1 MSTRVDP
8 QRAAVCAATLAVLL
22 SGCAEVQPT
31 ERYAQVQNAV
41 GARLEQNLFWNRD
54 SDEDQRA
61 REAVHRLLDQE
72 LTAPRAVQI
81 ALLNNRNLQAKLE
94 RLGIAQADL
103 IDAGLLENPVLGLT
117 LYSGNAGTIVEAS
130 LVQDF
135 VGVISLSAR
144 KKVGQAQAERVTL
157 EVSHAVLDLASQVQV
172 QYYSVV
178 GDAQALELA
187 RQVVSA
193 TEAAAMLAK
202 RQYDA
207 GNMSRR
213 DQTVQQ
219 AFYAQTLLDTAQAE
233 ARLAADR
240 ERLNRLLGLWGADTL
255 WKMPTR
261 LERVPDTLPTLEQ
274 TEGAAVSQRLDL
286 AAAKKEAEA

>member
-1 MSTRVDP
+1 MSTRTDP
-8 QRAAVCAATLAVLL
+8 QPAAVCAATLAVLL

-135 VGVISLSAR
+135 VGVISLLAGIIVLASPFASI
-144 KKVGQAQAERVTL
+144 VTL
-157 EVSHAVLDLASQVQV
+157 AI
-172 QYYSVV
+172 VV
-178 GDAQALELA
+178 GVWF
-187 RQVVSA
+187 VVIGVFEIVSSFGMRKA
-193 TEAAAMLAK
+193 
-202 RQYDA
+202 
-207 GNMSRR
+207 SR
-213 DQTVQQ
+213 
-219 AFYAQTLLDTAQAE
+219 TL
-233 ARLAADR
+233 
-240 ERLNRLLGLWGADTL
+240 GG
-255 WKMPTR
+255 
-261 LERVPDTLPTLEQ
+261 
-274 TEGAAVSQRLDL
+274 
-286 AAAKKEAEA
+286 